1 MPRLV
6 VRNNAM
12 ELQLA
17 HALVATPTD
26 EPEKSEPNDF
36 DMVCLSA
43 YMFMLTTIPVNTAD
57 AVDNKKPGKAPS
69 LMKNIKLGEKNNN
82 WSNMLNVTQNAVA
95 TDAAISA

>member
-6 VRNNAM
+6 VRNNAS

-26 EPEKSEPNDF
+26 EPEKSEPRDF
-36 DMVCLSA
+36 EMVCLSA
-43 YMFMLTTIPVNTAD
+43 YMFILTTIPVNAAD

-82 WSNMLNVTQNAVA
+82 WSNTLNIIQNVVA
-95 TDAAISA
+95 IAEAISM